1 MKEQTMKA
9 VYEAP
14 ITERFLV
21 ELDGGF
27 MAASVALENNEGN
40 NVTIEDHSVNT
51 GFTAEFGSSYDG
63 DSNWE

>member
-1 MKEQTMKA
+1 MKA

-27 MAASVALENNEGN
+27 MAASVALENKEGN
-40 NVTIEDHSVNT
+40 NVTIEDQNVNT
-51 GFTAEFGSSYDG
+51 NFTAGFGDTYDG
-63 DSNWE
+63 ESNWE